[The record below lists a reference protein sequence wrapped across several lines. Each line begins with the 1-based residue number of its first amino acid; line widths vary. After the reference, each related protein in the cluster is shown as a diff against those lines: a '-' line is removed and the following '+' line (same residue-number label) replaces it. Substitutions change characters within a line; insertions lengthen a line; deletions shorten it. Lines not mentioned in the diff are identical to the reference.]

1 MTMMRLALFV
11 VLMSGC
17 TTIGHAAPPSDW
29 PDLKVIK
36 HYVSTKEMRDQCVKW
51 TPPLMSPM
59 ACAVINFQTMTCEQ
73 WFDKD
78 FVTSSIERH
87 ENEHCRGKDHLGSTY
102 LFDLWTN
109 WKARK

>member
-1 MTMMRLALFV
+1 MMRLALFV

-36 HYVSTKEMRDQCVKW
+36 HYVSTKEMRDQCTKW
-51 TPPLMSPM
+51 ATDPV
-59 ACAVINFQTMTCEQ
+59 ACSVIDFNAMTCTQ

-78 FVTSSIERH
+78 FVTTSLERH

>member
-1 MTMMRLALFV
+1 MIRVALFV
-11 VLMSGC
+11 VLLSGC

-36 HYVSTKEMRDQCVKW
+36 HYVSTKEMRDQCAKW
-51 TPPLMSPM
+51 ATDPV
-59 ACAVINFQTMTCEQ
+59 ACAVINFDTMTCTQ

-78 FVTSSIERH
+78 FVTNSTERH

-102 LFDLWTN
+102 LLDYWTN